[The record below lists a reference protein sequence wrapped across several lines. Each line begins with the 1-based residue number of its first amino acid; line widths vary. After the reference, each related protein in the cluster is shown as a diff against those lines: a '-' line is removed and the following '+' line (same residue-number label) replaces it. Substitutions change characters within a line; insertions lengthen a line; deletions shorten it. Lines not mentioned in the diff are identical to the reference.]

1 MYPLLGHDDRENMTR
16 VWQHVMP
23 ADAFA
28 GAVQL
33 VHQAI
38 GDEFAELARRIPGL
52 APAHDNADDA
62 PPRMSAETAG
72 AVGARQ

>member
-1 MYPLLGHDDRENMTR
+1 MYPLLGDDDRENMTR
-16 VWQHVMP
+16 IWQMVMP

-38 GDEFAELARRIPGL
+38 GDDFAELHRRIPDL
-52 APAHDNADDA
+52 AA
-62 PPRMSAETAG
+62 
-72 AVGARQ
+72 